1 MNMKQALYFK
11 TIARYG
17 TITAAAKQL
26 YISQPSLS
34 QTLRQIEDEVG
45 TPLFDRS
52 TSPFH
57 LTYAGERYLKAVEAM
72 LEIDARLK
80 AEIESIRHEDGGRL
94 RLGISVT
101 RAMQVL
107 PDVMPIFSREYPNV
121 TLELTETASA
131 NLEGLLQKGE
141 VDLALAATEPSE
153 MNITYELIEKESIGI
168 LAGKDSAIHGKVPT
182 GTPISLKDLEGESFV
197 SLDISH
203 SARIVQ
209 DRLFR
214 RYNFHP
220 HILLETSSLEV
231 GRRVAL
237 KSGACIDPAGR
248 LRRQHGFPVRRC
260 LLPPGGLRQPPALL
274 RLLPQR
280 RKRKKIRQRLHPD
293 HLRRPGQELRES
305 EKTRVTV
312 PPGCKKRSRGFSPS
326 PTA

>member
-1 MNMKQALYFK
+1 MNMKQALYFR
-11 TIARYG
+11 TIAKYG

-107 PDVMPIFSREYPNV
+107 PDVIPIFSKEYPNV
-121 TLELTETASA
+121 TLDLTETASA

-153 MNITYELIEKESIGI
+153 VNITYELIEKESIGI
-168 LAGKDSAIHGKVPT
+168 LAGKDSNIAGKISS
-182 GTPISLKDLEGESFV
+182 GTPITLRDVEKEDFV
-197 SLDISH
+197 ALDISH
-203 SARIVQ
+203 SSRIIQ

-220 HILLETSSLEV
+220 RILLETSALEV

-237 KSGACIDPAGR
+237 KSGACMVLPDVYADSFVFSQGGAFYPLADYDNHRHFYACYRNGENVKKYVRDFITISSAV
-248 LRRQHGFPVRRC
+248 LAQSSRR
-260 LLPPGGLRQPPALL
+260 
-274 RLLPQR
+274 
-280 RKRKKIRQRLHPD
+280 
-293 HLRRPGQELRES
+293 REAAS
-305 EKTRVTV
+305 DK
-312 PPGCKKRSRGFSPS
+312 
-326 PTA
+326 

>member
-11 TIARYG
+11 TIAKYG

-121 TLELTETASA
+121 NLELTETASA
-131 NLEGLLQKGE
+131 NLEGLLQKGQ
-141 VDLALAATEPSE
+141 VDLALAALEANE
-153 MNITYELIEKESIGI
+153 ANIAYELIEKESIGI
-168 LAGKDSAIHGKVPT
+168 LAGKDCGLTQRIPS
-182 GTPISLKDLEGESFV
+182 GTPISLDEAVKESFV
-197 SLDISH
+197 SLDSSH
-203 SARIVQ
+203 SSRIIQ

-214 RYNFHP
+214 RYNIHP
-220 HILLETSSLEV
+220 KILLETTSLEV
-231 GRRVAL
+231 ARRVAL
-237 KSGACIDPAGR
+237 KSGSCMILPDVYADDFVFNSGGAFYPLKDYENHRHFYACYRNDENTKKY
-248 LRRQHGFPVRRC
+248 VRDFVSITTSVLANRSM
-260 LLPPGGLRQPPALL
+260 
-274 RLLPQR
+274 
-280 RKRKKIRQRLHPD
+280 KR
-293 HLRRPGQELRES
+293 
-305 EKTRVTV
+305 
-312 PPGCKKRSRGFSPS
+312 
-326 PTA
+326 

>member
-11 TIARYG
+11 TIAKYG

-57 LTYAGERYLKAVEAM
+57 LTYAGERYLKAVEAI

-107 PDVMPIFSREYPNV
+107 PDVIPIFSKEYPNV

-153 MNITYELIEKESIGI
+153 VNITYELIEKESIGI
-168 LAGKDSAIHGKVPT
+168 LAGHDSAIAKRIPS
-182 GTPISLKDLEGESFV
+182 GTPIKLKDVEEESFV
-197 SLDISH
+197 SLDATH
-203 SARIVQ
+203 SARIIQ

-214 RYNFHP
+214 RYSFHP
-220 HILLETSSLEV
+220 RILLETSSLEV
-231 GRRVAL
+231 ARRVSL
-237 KSGACIDPAGR
+237 KSGACMILPDVYADSFVFAAGGAFYPLLDYDNHR
-248 LRRQHGFPVRRC
+248 HFYACYRNGENIKKYVRDFISISSSVLSRD
-260 LLPPGGLRQPPALL
+260 AE
-274 RLLPQR
+274 
-280 RKRKKIRQRLHPD
+280 KRNNKPK
-293 HLRRPGQELRES
+293 
-305 EKTRVTV
+305 
-312 PPGCKKRSRGFSPS
+312 
-326 PTA
+326 

>member
-11 TIARYG
+11 TIAKYG

-80 AEIESIRHEDGGRL
+80 AEIESIRHENGGRL

-107 PDVMPIFSREYPNV
+107 PDVIPIFSKEYPNV
-121 TLELTETASA
+121 ALELTETASA

-141 VDLALAATEPSE
+141 VDLALSATEPSE
-153 MNITYELIEKESIGI
+153 VNITYELIEKESIGI
-168 LAGKDSAIHGKVPT
+168 LAGRDSQIVSRIPT
-182 GTPISLKDLEGESFV
+182 GTPITLKDVERESFV
-197 SLDISH
+197 SLDTSH
-203 SARIVQ
+203 SSRIIQ

-214 RYNFHP
+214 RYSFHP
-220 HILLETSSLEV
+220 RVLLETSSLEV
-231 GRRVAL
+231 ARRVAL
-237 KSGACIDPAGR
+237 KSGACMVLPDVYADSFVFAAGG
-248 LRRQHGFPVRRC
+248 GFYPLADYDNHRHFYACYRNGENVKKYVRDFIAIASAVLARSSEN
-260 LLPPGGLRQPPALL
+260 RN
-274 RLLPQR
+274 
-280 RKRKKIRQRLHPD
+280 HPN
-293 HLRRPGQELRES
+293 R
-305 EKTRVTV
+305 
-312 PPGCKKRSRGFSPS
+312 
-326 PTA
+326 

>member
-11 TIARYG
+11 TIAKYG

-107 PDVMPIFSREYPNV
+107 PDVIPIFSKEYPNV
-121 TLELTETASA
+121 TLDLTETASA

-153 MNITYELIEKESIGI
+153 VNITYELIEKESIGI
-168 LAGKDSAIHGKVPT
+168 LAGKDCSLTQRIPS
-182 GTPISLKDLEGESFV
+182 GTPICLDEAAKEVFV
-197 SLDISH
+197 SLDGTH
-203 SARIVQ
+203 SSRIIQ

-214 RYNFHP
+214 RYNIHP
-220 HILLETSSLEV
+220 RILLETTALEV
-231 GRRVAL
+231 ARRVAL
-237 KSGACIDPAGR
+237 KSGSCMILPDVYADDFVFNSGGAFYPLKDYENHRHFYACYRNDENTKKY
-248 LRRQHGFPVRRC
+248 VRDFVSITTSVLANRS
-260 LLPPGGLRQPPALL
+260 L
-274 RLLPQR
+274 
-280 RKRKKIRQRLHPD
+280 KR
-293 HLRRPGQELRES
+293 
-305 EKTRVTV
+305 
-312 PPGCKKRSRGFSPS
+312 
-326 PTA
+326 

>member
-11 TIARYG
+11 TIAKYG

-107 PDVMPIFSREYPNV
+107 PDVIPIFSKEYPNV
-121 TLELTETASA
+121 TLDLTETASA

-153 MNITYELIEKESIGI
+153 VNITYELIEKESIGI
-168 LAGKDSAIHGKVPT
+168 LAGKDSNIAGKISS
-182 GTPISLKDLEGESFV
+182 GTPITLRDVEKEDFV
-197 SLDISH
+197 ALDISH
-203 SARIVQ
+203 SSRIIQ

-220 HILLETSSLEV
+220 RILLETSALEV

-237 KSGACIDPAGR
+237 KSGACMVLPDVYADSFVFSQGGAFYPLADYDNHRHFYACYRNGENVKKYVRDFITISSAV
-248 LRRQHGFPVRRC
+248 LAQSSRR
-260 LLPPGGLRQPPALL
+260 
-274 RLLPQR
+274 
-280 RKRKKIRQRLHPD
+280 
-293 HLRRPGQELRES
+293 REAAS
-305 EKTRVTV
+305 DK
-312 PPGCKKRSRGFSPS
+312 
-326 PTA
+326 